1 MPKVGNKHFSYTR
14 EGIAAAKK
22 EEERIAQKELAKKTG
37 ESVAKSAG
45 RNTSP
50 TKRAKRFYYS

>member
-50 TKRAKRFYYS
+50 TKRAYS